1 MNCQRAR
8 EVFPELLDARTAATA
23 HLDART
29 HLAGCPDCQRDF
41 ATLSRTADA
50 LGALP
55 DPAPSP
61 RLRRNF
67 YALLEEEKNSAAS
80 VRATVERS
88 RRTSVWRWIL
98 APLAG
103 AALVAGGFFAGQR
116 VAAPAA
122 GYSPALAQTDAASRR
137 ELEDLRRKVDTM
149 GQLVGYSLLQQ
160 QQRPTNDRLRGVLT
174 SALRADENPDDR
186 VINELIS
193 ALALDPSVNVRL
205 RALDGL
211 FPHAD
216 REVVRA
222 GVLASLPREENPIVQ
237 VSMIDFLATARDAEA
252 RPALEKLVLNEGADA
267 SVRTAARRALA
278 QL

>member
-8 EVFPELLDARTAATA
+8 EILPELLDSRTAATA
-23 HLDART
+23 HLDARA

-50 LGALP
+50 LDSLP
-55 DPAPSP
+55 APAPSP

-67 YALLEEEKNSAAS
+67 YALLEEEKSSSA
-80 VRATVERS
+80 
-88 RRTSVWRWIL
+88 WRWVL

-103 AALVAGGFFAGQR
+103 AALVVAGFVAGQR
-116 VAAPAA
+116 TAAPAA
-122 GYSPALAQTDAASRR
+122 SAPAVAQADAASRR

-160 QQRPTNDRLRGVLT
+160 QQRPANDRLRGVLT
-174 SALRADENPDDR
+174 SALSADEHPNDR

-211 FPHAD
+211 FPLAD

-222 GVLASLPREENPIVQ
+222 GVLASLPREQNPIVQ
-237 VSMIDFLATARDAEA
+237 VSMIDFLASARDAEA
-252 RPALEKLVLNEGADA
+252 RPALEKLVLNDGADA
-267 SVRTAARRALA
+267 SVRTAARRALT

>member
-8 EVFPELLDARTAATA
+8 EVFPELLDSRTAATA
-23 HLDART
+23 HLDARA

-50 LGALP
+50 LDALP
-55 DPAPSP
+55 DPVPSP

-80 VRATVERS
+80 VRVSVARA
-88 RRTSVWRWIL
+88 RRTSVWRWVL

-103 AALVAGGFFAGQR
+103 AALVVGGFFAGR
-116 VAAPAA
+116 HAAAPAP
-122 GYSPALAQTDAASRR
+122 GPVVAQADAASRR
-137 ELEDLRRKVDTM
+137 ELEELRRKVDTM

-252 RPALEKLVLNEGADA
+252 RPALEKLVLNEGADV